1 VNGVHAGHRAAQ
13 RIGDVMVVVYCPHH
27 GDRVL
32 LGYRS
37 IDTLANTAE
46 GVFLRWRC
54 WCGALGTLRTGLGAA
69 RRSGSGL

>member
-1 VNGVHAGHRAAQ
+1 
-13 RIGDVMVVVYCPHH
+13 MVVVYCPRH

-54 WCGALGTLRTGLGAA
+54 WFGALGTLRTGLGAA